1 MKSLEYRDVFIRWR
15 DEVNAQQVTVAV
27 DGEWNP
33 IDGDDDGVFFWFAS
47 EAEYQEC
54 LKNGEA
60 EFVMFEN
67 EEDEDA

>member
-33 IDGDDDGVFFWFAS
+33 IDSDDDGVFFWFAS

-54 LKNGEA
+54 LKNGED

-67 EEDEDA
+67 EEDE